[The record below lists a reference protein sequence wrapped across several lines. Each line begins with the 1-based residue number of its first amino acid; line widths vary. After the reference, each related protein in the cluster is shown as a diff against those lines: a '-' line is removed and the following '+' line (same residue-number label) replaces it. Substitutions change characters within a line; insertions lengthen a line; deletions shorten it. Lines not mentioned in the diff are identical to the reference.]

1 MHDLPQPLLAHL
13 QREARD
19 ARVRANASRE
29 ESEKQTGESREQLD
43 ENLTLLQYLKRNLAG
58 EIHQ

>member
-13 QREARD
+13 QREARE

-29 ESEKQTGESREQLD
+29 NEKTIGDSRQQLD
-43 ENLTLLQYLKRNLAG
+43 EHLTVLQC
-58 EIHQ
+58 

>member
-13 QREARD
+13 QREARE

-29 ESEKQTGESREQLD
+29 ENEKQIGESRQQAD
-43 ENLTLLQYLKRNLAG
+43 ENLTRLQCLKRKLG
-58 EIHQ
+58 GDW

>member
-19 ARVRANASRE
+19 EWDRARASRVE
-29 ESEKQTGESREQLD
+29 TEKQIAASPQQLD
-43 ENLTLLQYLKRNLAG
+43 ESRTLLQCLKSLKYG
-58 EIHQ
+58 I